1 MAMPLAFLKFL
12 ARSILNAIGGGVA
25 GDFAVEVLPEVAR
38 DVWKR
43 GAREGSPEEVR
54 AGLEA
59 VAALPPDE
67 AARHATRIA
76 AEVAAG
82 RPKAVQD
89 ALAAYLTQVPASIRR
104 SLRQPVSGFREFSLI
119 LSIQKPDDLLPLLPP
134 RMPRFKPGDRP
145 PGVGDWELV
154 ELLGLGG
161 FGEVWKAQNA
171 FFDEPVALKFCLD
184 EQAARVLRN
193 EAAVLR
199 RVMKQGRHPG
209 IVALLDTYLNGDPP
223 CLKYEYVP
231 GCDLAGLIAE
241 WHQESPGRAVAE
253 APRVLRDLSATAG
266 HFHRLS
272 PPIVHRDLKPSNV
285 LVQRVAGTVRPRVAD
300 FGIGGLAAQQALG
313 RTWPGHTAALTAAL
327 RGACTPLYA
336 SPQQQSGHDPDP
348 RDDVYS
354 LGVIWYQMLT

>member
-1 MAMPLAFLKFL
+1 MKLRSRPMHRDLPPPVWEVPFMAMPLAFLKFL
-12 ARSILNAIGGGVA
+12 ARSVLNAIGGGVA

-119 LSIQKPDDLLPLLPP
+119 LSIQKPDDLVPLLPP

-161 FGEVWKAQNA
+161 FGEVWKARSPFLA
-171 FFDEPVALKFCLD
+171 EPVALKFCLD
-184 EQAARVLRN
+184 PQAARMLRN
-193 EAAVLR
+193 EAALLA
-199 RVMKQGRHPG
+199 RVMSQGRHPG
-209 IVALLDTYLNGDPP
+209 IVALLDSYLNGDPP

-231 GCDLAGLIAE
+231 GGDLAALVRQRHRTNPDGMIE
-241 WHQESPGRAVAE
+241 Q
-253 APRVLRDLSATAG
+253 APRLL
-266 HFHRLS
+266 
-272 PPIVHRDLKPSNV
+272 HRDLKPANI
-285 LVQRVAGTVRPRVAD
+285 LVQVLWKDDVALRVAD
-300 FGIGGLAAQQALG
+300 FGIGGVVAQQALG
-313 RTWPGHTAALTAAL
+313 RTWTGHTA
-327 RGACTPLYA
+327 
-336 SPQQQSGHDPDP
+336 
-348 RDDVYS
+348 
-354 LGVIWYQMLT
+354 